1 MTQEPGQNTWEYFLR
16 SKNIVKKKK
25 KKRLKMMIVAGVFFQ
40 REK

>member
-25 KKRLKMMIVAGVFFQ
+25 KRLKMMIVAGVFFQ

>member
-25 KKRLKMMIVAGVFFQ
+25 RLKMMIVAGVFFQ